1 MLPILYLPLLL
12 TAFVAGVSASVSVAY
27 KLDDQL
33 PPIARIHAPF
43 SWTFSNETFISS
55 TNSTLTYTASAL
67 PAWLSFDPAS
77 HTLHG
82 TPDTE
87 DEGSPRITVTATEP
101 ESADSASSSVTLC
114 VTPYPPPELHIPVQA
129 QFYDKNPSL
138 SSVFLVSNSSALYK
152 SRPALRVPPKWSYS
166 IGFQYDTF
174 VAPNSLYYAATQ
186 ADGSPLPDWVNF
198 NDRAMTFDGVSPRPE
213 ELTGPRVVSLVLHA
227 SDQEGYSAASV
238 PFDLVVA
245 AHDLSMSTSSLPT
258 INVTADT
265 AFQLTLNSAADF
277 SGVLLDGEPVSPSNI
292 TSLGIDTSDLESWL
306 RYNASSRTLSGQPPS
321 DFSSGVLPVTLTS
334 SVNQTLQTF
343 VTIAAVP
350 SFFST
355 PDLQPILVNPGSS
368 LSFDLVQFFSNYSG
382 LGKQDSDV
390 NLTAAYDPS
399 EAGDYLTFESSSG
412 RLTGTVPSE
421 VSYSHITVTFTAYSR
436 ITHSTSHASLPL
448 SLSNADYAN
457 QHNKAEGVP
466 TAARAKLLL
475 GLKIAFGIISAFVSI
490 AVAFAF
496 LRRCTYVPDTAVV
509 GEEGRR
515 AWTDAEMKWYGIGIE
530 VDGQTYD
537 GPKSEHG
544 YGWSEGVAGPSSP
557 SKEQGEGLGTAL
569 TRVLT
574 RTLSNTAPDRIA
586 RSPLSP
592 SSLPQSPGVMKKAEF
607 LGKLRTTARM
617 VSDKYRRV
625 FSGPRRP
632 VISKPTLIMTSETR
646 VGGAMAR
653 GSIEGLP
660 MTTDSLPD
668 LPMFDPTHYAPSGLT
683 SLVDSPSSSTD
694 ARSVPRRRA
703 DFAPPRVVTSPPRAH
718 VADGDHHSV
727 KSLASSFETNSS
739 SRTHE
744 AEAVVQRATRAMSVR
759 SAASA
764 MSYQSVPASQA
775 EAGRPRLVPFTSATR
790 VPVPK
795 LPSSS
800 FSPDPNTAA
809 NNGNTGAPKRV
820 ASQMAKV
827 FRHTGGAQTEQP
839 VQTEPTADELKTGIE
854 YVRALGDDGRSVAS
868 QAERSPV
875 ASFSSIESSHQGHDA
890 GPSSAARVPRML
902 ARVGER
908 FRYRVSTAASRKT
921 TGGLEARLVSGKA
934 LPKFV
939 KVDLD
944 AVPSAAGA
952 RVEKRV
958 VQFYGTPGG
967 GDIGEWDVGVYE
979 RVSGECVGRVIVEV
993 VERKSG

>member
-1 MLPILYLPLLL
+1 MIALPPAEEAQKLIPRDNLQPSELLKTTSITSASIRSSLLPLVLVGVDTVPRVLVVFGHVSAVHFTRSFILL
-12 TAFVAGVSASVSVAY
+12 VFDRIEVAGRVSASVSVAY

-43 SWTFSNETFISS
+43 SWTFSNETFI
-55 TNSTLTYTASAL
+55 TN
-67 PAWLSFDPAS
+67 
-77 HTLHG
+77 
-82 TPDTE
+82 
-87 DEGSPRITVTATEP
+87 EGSPRITVTATEP
-101 ESADSASSSVTLC
+101 GSSYSALSSATLC
-114 VTPYPPPELHIPVQA
+114 VAPHPPPELHISVQA

-138 SSVFLVSNSSALYK
+138 SSVLLVSNSPPLYN

-174 VAPNSLYYAATQ
+174 IAPNSLYYAATQ

-198 NDRAMTFDGVSPRPE
+198 NDRAMMTFDG
-213 ELTGPRVVSLVLHA
+213 RVVSLVLHA
-227 SDQEGYSAASV
+227 SDQEGYSAASL

-245 AHDLSMSTSSLPT
+245 AHDLSMSMSSLPT

-265 AFQLTLNSAADF
+265 ASLNSAADL

-292 TSLGIDTSDLESWL
+292 TSLEIDTLDLESWPG
-306 RYNASSRTLSGQPPS
+306 GQPPS
-321 DFSSGVLPVTLTS
+321 DFSSGVLSVTLTS

-355 PDLQPILVNPGSS
+355 PDLQPILVKPGSS
-368 LSFDLVQFFSNYSG
+368 LSFDLIQFFSNHSG
-382 LGKQDSDV
+382 LGKQDLDV

-399 EAGDYLTFESSSG
+399 
-412 RLTGTVPSE
+412 V
-421 VSYSHITVTFTAYSR
+421 VSYLHVMVTLTAYSR
-436 ITHSTSHASLPL
+436 ITHSTPHASLPL
-448 SLSNADYAN
+448 SLSNVDYAN
-457 QHNKAEGVP
+457 QHNKAGGVSN
-466 TAARAKLLL
+466 AARTKLLL

-490 AVAFAF
+490 AVAFTF
-496 LRRCTYVPDTAVV
+496 LRRCIYVPDPAVV
-509 GEEGRR
+509 GEE
-515 AWTDAEMKWYGIGIE
+515 E

-537 GPKSEHG
+537 GPKSEHDH
-544 YGWSEGVAGPSSP
+544 GWSEGAAGPSSP
-557 SKEQGEGLGTAL
+557 SKEQGEGLGAAL
-569 TRVLT
+569 TRIELHV
-574 RTLSNTAPDRIA
+574 
-586 RSPLSP
+586 SPLSP
-592 SSLPQSPGVMKKAEF
+592 FNLPQSPGVMKKAEF
-607 LGKLRTTARM
+607 LGTLRTAVQR
-617 VSDKYRRV
+617 VIHKYQRV
-625 FSGPRRP
+625 VSGPRRP
-632 VISKPTLIMTSETR
+632 VISKPTLITTSETR

-653 GSIEGLP
+653 ESIEGLP
-660 MTTDSLPD
+660 MTTDSPPD
-668 LPMFDPTHYAPSGLT
+668 LPMSHPTPYAPSGLI

-694 ARSVPRRRA
+694 ARSAPRRCA
-703 DFAPPRVVTSPPRAH
+703 DLEPPRVVTSPPQAH

-739 SRTHE
+739 SRTHQ
-744 AEAVVQRATRAMSVR
+744 AEAIVQRATRAMSVR

-775 EAGRPRLVPFTSATR
+775 EAGRPRLVPFTSATH
-790 VPVPK
+790 VPVSK
-795 LPSSS
+795 LPSSF

-809 NNGNTGAPKRV
+809 DNGTTGAPKRV
-820 ASQMAKV
+820 ASQIAKV
-827 FRHTGGAQTEQP
+827 FRHAGGAQTVQP
-839 VQTEPTADELKTGIE
+839 VQTEPSADELKTRFE
-854 YVRALGDDGRSVAS
+854 YVRALGDDGRSS
-868 QAERSPV
+868 
-875 ASFSSIESSHQGHDA
+875 GHDA
-890 GPSSAARVPRML
+890 GHSSVARVPRIL

-908 FRYRVSTAASRKT
+908 FHRVSAAASR
-921 TGGLEARLVSGKA
+921 RLVSEKA

-958 VQFYGTPGG
+958 VQFYGSPGSG
-967 GDIGEWDVGVYE
+967 NVGEWDVGVYE